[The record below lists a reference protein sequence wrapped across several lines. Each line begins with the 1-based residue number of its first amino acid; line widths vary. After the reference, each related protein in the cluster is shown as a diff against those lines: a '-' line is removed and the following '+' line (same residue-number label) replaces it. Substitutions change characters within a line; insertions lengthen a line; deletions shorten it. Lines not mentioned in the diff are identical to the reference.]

1 MEISLF
7 QAIALGILAF
17 ITGLDMFNG
26 LTHMHRP
33 VVLGPLVGLILGD
46 LHTGILTGGT
56 LELVWMGL
64 APLAG
69 AQPPNVII
77 GTIVGTTFAITTGV
91 KPDVAVGVAV
101 PFAVAVQMGITFLF
115 SVMSG
120 VMSRCDRMAANADT
134 RGIERVNY
142 LALLALGTFYFLCAF
157 LPIYF
162 GAEHAKTA
170 IDVLPERLID
180 GLGVAGGIMPAIGFA
195 VLLKIMMKNVYIPYF
210 IIGFVAAAWLKLP
223 VLAIAA
229 AALAMALIDLLR
241 NTNPRDLARA
251 MKGHMGFFN
260 THPFLVTFVI
270 GIILAMERSK
280 QDVNSIQNTKIA
292 VGAPLGGIGD
302 AMFWLTLLPICGGI
316 GASLALQGSI
326 LGAVVFIV
334 LFNVVHLGLR
344 FGLAHYAYRM
354 GVAAIPLIKA
364 NTKKVGHAA
373 SIVGMTVIG
382 ALVATY
388 VRLSTTLEI
397 TAGDAVVKLQTDVI
411 DKLMPAFLPLVY
423 TLVMFWLVRRG
434 WSPLRLIGITV
445 ALGIVGKFCHF
456 L

>member
-1 MEISLF
+1 MEISLL
-7 QAIALGILAF
+7 QAFALGILAF
-17 ITGLDMFNG
+17 IAGLDMFNG

-134 RGIERVNY
+134 RGIEQVNY
-142 LALLALGTFYFLCAF
+142 LALLALLALGIFYFLCAF

-229 AALAMALIDLLR
+229 AALAMALIDLMR
-241 NTNPRDLARA
+241 KSPEPATPAAQKEEFED
-251 MKGHMGFFN
+251 
-260 THPFLVTFVI
+260 
-270 GIILAMERSK
+270 GI
-280 QDVNSIQNTKIA
+280 
-292 VGAPLGGIGD
+292 
-302 AMFWLTLLPICGGI
+302 
-316 GASLALQGSI
+316 
-326 LGAVVFIV
+326 
-334 LFNVVHLGLR
+334 
-344 FGLAHYAYRM
+344 
-354 GVAAIPLIKA
+354 
-364 NTKKVGHAA
+364 
-373 SIVGMTVIG
+373 
-382 ALVATY
+382 
-388 VRLSTTLEI
+388 
-397 TAGDAVVKLQTDVI
+397 
-411 DKLMPAFLPLVY
+411 
-423 TLVMFWLVRRG
+423 
-434 WSPLRLIGITV
+434 
-445 ALGIVGKFCHF
+445 
-456 L
+456 

>member
-1 MEISLF
+1 MEISLL
-7 QAIALGILAF
+7 QAFALGIIAF
-17 ITGLDMFNG
+17 IAGLDMFNG

-33 VVLGPLVGLILGD
+33 VVLGPLVGLVLGD

-77 GTIVGTTFAITTGV
+77 GTIVGTAFAITTGV

-120 VMSRCDRMAANADT
+120 VMSRCDRMAENADT

-162 GAEHAKTA
+162 GAEHAKTI
-170 IDVLPERLID
+170 IDVLPQRLID

-210 IIGFVAAAWLKLP
+210 ILGFVAAAWLKLP

-229 AALAMALIDLLR
+229 AALDARFHQGNWRGLHLAALGDAAQCL
-241 NTNPRDLARA
+241 
-251 MKGHMGFFN
+251 GG
-260 THPFLVTFVI
+260 PFRTVRFQQH
-270 GIILAMERSK
+270 GG
-280 QDVNSIQNTKIA
+280 A
-292 VGAPLGGIGD
+292 VGDFLGDVLVHRGRSLRHEDGGAGAQAGALGNVVSLAQHVGRGAEFRRQRLDAFTRIGD
-302 AMFWLTLLPICGGI
+302 
-316 GASLALQGSI
+316 
-326 LGAVVFIV
+326 
-334 LFNVVHLGLR
+334 
-344 FGLAHYAYRM
+344 
-354 GVAAIPLIKA
+354 
-364 NTKKVGHAA
+364 
-373 SIVGMTVIG
+373 
-382 ALVATY
+382 
-388 VRLSTTLEI
+388 
-397 TAGDAVVKLQTDVI
+397 
-411 DKLMPAFLPLVY
+411 
-423 TLVMFWLVRRG
+423 LVRRPARQG
-434 WSPLRLIGITV
+434 MAPLRQVGGE
-445 ALGIVGKFCHF
+445 LGRVF

>member
-1 MEISLF
+1 MEISLL
-7 QAIALGILAF
+7 QAFALGIIAF
-17 ITGLDMFNG
+17 IAGLDMFNG

-33 VVLGPLVGLILGD
+33 VVLGPLVGLVLGD

-77 GTIVGTTFAITTGV
+77 GTIVGTAFAITTGV

-120 VMSRCDRMAANADT
+120 VMSRCDRMAENADT

-162 GAEHAKTA
+162 GAEHAKTI
-170 IDVLPERLID
+170 IDVLPQRLID

-210 IIGFVAAAWLKLP
+210 ILGFVAAAWLKLP

-241 NTNPRDLARA
+241 KSPEPTQPAAQKEEFEDGTTLPNVSEN
-251 MKGHMGFFN
+251 
-260 THPFLVTFVI
+260 
-270 GIILAMERSK
+270 EE
-280 QDVNSIQNTKIA
+280 
-292 VGAPLGGIGD
+292 
-302 AMFWLTLLPICGGI
+302 TLLTGVNENVYEDQSI
-316 GASLALQGSI
+316 GAEL
-326 LGAVVFIV
+326 
-334 LFNVVHLGLR
+334 
-344 FGLAHYAYRM
+344 
-354 GVAAIPLIKA
+354 
-364 NTKKVGHAA
+364 TKKISTA
-373 SIVGMTVIG
+373 SPGVPCCYR
-382 ALVATY
+382 L
-388 VRLSTTLEI
+388 LSTTNVCRLPAGC
-397 TAGDAVVKLQTDVI
+397 TACCQ
-411 DKLMPAFLPLVY
+411 
-423 TLVMFWLVRRG
+423 
-434 WSPLRLIGITV
+434 
-445 ALGIVGKFCHF
+445 H
-456 L
+456 

>member
-1 MEISLF
+1 
-7 QAIALGILAF
+7 
-17 ITGLDMFNG
+17 MFNG

-33 VVLGPLVGLILGD
+33 VVLGPLVGLVLGD

-77 GTIVGTTFAITTGV
+77 GTIVGTAFAITTGV

-120 VMSRCDRMAANADT
+120 VMSRCDRMAENADT

-142 LALLALGTFYFLCAF
+142 LALLALGIFYFLCAF

-162 GAEHAKTA
+162 GAEHAKTI
-170 IDVLPERLID
+170 IDVLPQRLID

-210 IIGFVAAAWLKLP
+210 ILGFVAAAWLKLP

-241 NTNPRDLARA
+241 KSPEPTQPAAQKEEFED
-251 MKGHMGFFN
+251 
-260 THPFLVTFVI
+260 
-270 GIILAMERSK
+270 GI
-280 QDVNSIQNTKIA
+280 
-292 VGAPLGGIGD
+292 
-302 AMFWLTLLPICGGI
+302 
-316 GASLALQGSI
+316 
-326 LGAVVFIV
+326 
-334 LFNVVHLGLR
+334 
-344 FGLAHYAYRM
+344 
-354 GVAAIPLIKA
+354 
-364 NTKKVGHAA
+364 
-373 SIVGMTVIG
+373 
-382 ALVATY
+382 
-388 VRLSTTLEI
+388 
-397 TAGDAVVKLQTDVI
+397 
-411 DKLMPAFLPLVY
+411 
-423 TLVMFWLVRRG
+423 
-434 WSPLRLIGITV
+434 
-445 ALGIVGKFCHF
+445 
-456 L
+456 

>member
-1 MEISLF
+1 MEISLL
-7 QAIALGILAF
+7 QAFALGIIAF
-17 ITGLDMFNG
+17 IAGLDMFNG

-33 VVLGPLVGLILGD
+33 VVLGPLVGLVLGD

-77 GTIVGTTFAITTGV
+77 GTIVGTAFAITTGV

-120 VMSRCDRMAANADT
+120 VMSRCDRMAENADT
-134 RGIERVNY
+134 RGIDRVNY

-162 GAEHAKTA
+162 GAEHAKTI
-170 IDVLPERLID
+170 IDVLPQRLID

-210 IIGFVAAAWLKLP
+210 ILGFVAAAWLKLP

-241 NTNPRDLARA
+241 GRNQTLTIVEA
-251 MKGHMGFFN
+251 
-260 THPFLVTFVI
+260 
-270 GIILAMERSK
+270 GIEPA
-280 QDVNSIQNTKIA
+280 
-292 VGAPLGGIGD
+292 
-302 AMFWLTLLPICGGI
+302 
-316 GASLALQGSI
+316 
-326 LGAVVFIV
+326 LGARISSAADAARVVQSVQTFADPSA
-334 LFNVVHLGLR
+334 
-344 FGLAHYAYRM
+344 LA
-354 GVAAIPLIKA
+354 AAL
-364 NTKKVGHAA
+364 
-373 SIVGMTVIG
+373 
-382 ALVATY
+382 
-388 VRLSTTLEI
+388 
-397 TAGDAVVKLQTDVI
+397 DVEE
-411 DKLMPAFLPLVY
+411 
-423 TLVMFWLVRRG
+423 
-434 WSPLRLIGITV
+434 SPLRQLAERAAERFCQNGGTCMVVVAQPDVVEDQADSSEGSAVAVYANGTV
-445 ALGIVGKFCHF
+445 RSRSYGFGGASDTARVWTGTWSMSTLWRLLREQHG
-456 L
+456 

>member
-1 MEISLF
+1 MPNIVLSRIDERLIHGQVGVQWVGFAGANLVLVANDEVAEDPVQQNLMEMVLAEGIAVRFWTLQKVIDNIHRAADRQKILLVCKTPADFLTLVKGGVPVNRINVGNMHYANGKQQIAKTVSVDAGDIAAPLGWNASFRASRQSLLWTSLNYFEGFIMEISLL
-7 QAIALGILAF
+7 QAFALGIIAF
-17 ITGLDMFNG
+17 IAGLDMFNG

-33 VVLGPLVGLILGD
+33 VVLGPLVGLVLGD

-77 GTIVGTTFAITTGV
+77 GTIVGTAFAITTGV

-120 VMSRCDRMAANADT
+120 VMSRCDRMAENADT

-162 GAEHAKTA
+162 GAEHAKTI
-170 IDVLPERLID
+170 IDVLPQRLID

-210 IIGFVAAAWLKLP
+210 ILGFVAAAWLKLP

-241 NTNPRDLARA
+241 KSPEPTQPAAQKEEFED
-251 MKGHMGFFN
+251 
-260 THPFLVTFVI
+260 
-270 GIILAMERSK
+270 GI
-280 QDVNSIQNTKIA
+280 
-292 VGAPLGGIGD
+292 
-302 AMFWLTLLPICGGI
+302 
-316 GASLALQGSI
+316 
-326 LGAVVFIV
+326 
-334 LFNVVHLGLR
+334 
-344 FGLAHYAYRM
+344 
-354 GVAAIPLIKA
+354 
-364 NTKKVGHAA
+364 
-373 SIVGMTVIG
+373 
-382 ALVATY
+382 
-388 VRLSTTLEI
+388 
-397 TAGDAVVKLQTDVI
+397 
-411 DKLMPAFLPLVY
+411 
-423 TLVMFWLVRRG
+423 
-434 WSPLRLIGITV
+434 
-445 ALGIVGKFCHF
+445 
-456 L
+456 

>member
-1 MEISLF
+1 MEISLL
-7 QAIALGILAF
+7 QAFALGLLAF
-17 ITGLDMFNG
+17 IAGLDMFNG

-101 PFAVAVQMGITFLF
+101 AVQMGIIFLF

-142 LALLALGTFYFLCAF
+142 LALLTLGVFYFLCAF

-241 NTNPRDLARA
+241 KSPEPTAPAAQKEEFED
-251 MKGHMGFFN
+251 
-260 THPFLVTFVI
+260 
-270 GIILAMERSK
+270 GI
-280 QDVNSIQNTKIA
+280 
-292 VGAPLGGIGD
+292 
-302 AMFWLTLLPICGGI
+302 
-316 GASLALQGSI
+316 
-326 LGAVVFIV
+326 
-334 LFNVVHLGLR
+334 
-344 FGLAHYAYRM
+344 
-354 GVAAIPLIKA
+354 
-364 NTKKVGHAA
+364 
-373 SIVGMTVIG
+373 
-382 ALVATY
+382 
-388 VRLSTTLEI
+388 
-397 TAGDAVVKLQTDVI
+397 
-411 DKLMPAFLPLVY
+411 
-423 TLVMFWLVRRG
+423 
-434 WSPLRLIGITV
+434 
-445 ALGIVGKFCHF
+445 
-456 L
+456 

>member
-1 MEISLF
+1 
-7 QAIALGILAF
+7 
-17 ITGLDMFNG
+17 MFNG
-26 LTHMHRP
+26 LTHAPSGRTRAAGWP
-33 VVLGPLVGLILGD
+33 DPGD

-134 RGIERVNY
+134 NGIERVNY
-142 LALLALGTFYFLCAF
+142 LALLALGLFYFLCAF

-195 VLLKIMMKNVYIPYF
+195 VLLKIMMKTSTSPTSLSVLSLRR
-210 IIGFVAAAWLKLP
+210 LKLP

-229 AALAMALIDLLR
+229 AALAMALIDLMR
-241 NTNPRDLARA
+241 KSPEPAAPAAQKEEFED
-251 MKGHMGFFN
+251 
-260 THPFLVTFVI
+260 
-270 GIILAMERSK
+270 GI
-280 QDVNSIQNTKIA
+280 
-292 VGAPLGGIGD
+292 
-302 AMFWLTLLPICGGI
+302 
-316 GASLALQGSI
+316 
-326 LGAVVFIV
+326 
-334 LFNVVHLGLR
+334 
-344 FGLAHYAYRM
+344 
-354 GVAAIPLIKA
+354 
-364 NTKKVGHAA
+364 
-373 SIVGMTVIG
+373 
-382 ALVATY
+382 
-388 VRLSTTLEI
+388 
-397 TAGDAVVKLQTDVI
+397 
-411 DKLMPAFLPLVY
+411 
-423 TLVMFWLVRRG
+423 
-434 WSPLRLIGITV
+434 
-445 ALGIVGKFCHF
+445 
-456 L
+456 

>member
-1 MEISLF
+1 MEISLL
-7 QAIALGILAF
+7 QAFALGLLAF
-17 ITGLDMFNG
+17 IAGLDMFNG

-115 SVMSG
+115 SVMS
-120 VMSRCDRMAANADT
+120 RCDRMAANADT
-134 RGIERVNY
+134 NGIERVNY
-142 LALLALGTFYFLCAF
+142 LALMALGIFYFLCAF

-229 AALAMALIDLLR
+229 AALAMALIDLMR
-241 NTNPRDLARA
+241 KSPEPAAPAAQKEEFED
-251 MKGHMGFFN
+251 
-260 THPFLVTFVI
+260 
-270 GIILAMERSK
+270 GI
-280 QDVNSIQNTKIA
+280 
-292 VGAPLGGIGD
+292 
-302 AMFWLTLLPICGGI
+302 
-316 GASLALQGSI
+316 
-326 LGAVVFIV
+326 
-334 LFNVVHLGLR
+334 
-344 FGLAHYAYRM
+344 
-354 GVAAIPLIKA
+354 
-364 NTKKVGHAA
+364 
-373 SIVGMTVIG
+373 
-382 ALVATY
+382 
-388 VRLSTTLEI
+388 
-397 TAGDAVVKLQTDVI
+397 
-411 DKLMPAFLPLVY
+411 
-423 TLVMFWLVRRG
+423 
-434 WSPLRLIGITV
+434 
-445 ALGIVGKFCHF
+445 
-456 L
+456 